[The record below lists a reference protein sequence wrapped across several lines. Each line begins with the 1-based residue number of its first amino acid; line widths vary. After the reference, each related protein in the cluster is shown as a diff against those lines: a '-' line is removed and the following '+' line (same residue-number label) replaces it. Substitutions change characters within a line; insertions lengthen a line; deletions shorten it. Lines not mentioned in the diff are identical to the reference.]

1 MSDIRLLT
9 GALVTLVT
17 LSVTAFQLLGENT
30 EIAAPAR
37 SEAPRLE
44 MRIVEKMPPVQQAAI
59 PRKWVAPPPELAL
72 GWLAF
77 LDTVNDTKMD
87 AAAPG
92 AKTVR
97 VPALAA
103 ADIAAD
109 TEMDSAPIDWA
120 AGNRRALAIFSAER
134 TGMEFA
140 GPPAAAKVAAAT
152 GVNQL
157 EPDPQTTGSLG
168 LPNSVKPR
176 QPAQAPA
183 AAPVQTRPAARQP
196 EYRAAAPVPGPVE
209 PQRETPPNLFAFL
222 FPLGGNG
229 AAANAQKYPPLD
241 RTAIG
246 VLQPCCRRGD

>member
-30 EIAAPAR
+30 EIVVPAQ

-44 MRIVEKMPPVQQAAI
+44 LRIVEKMPPMQQAAI
-59 PRKWVAPPPELAL
+59 PRKWVAPPSELAIE
-72 GWLAF
+72 WLAF

-87 AAAPG
+87 PAAPG

-97 VPALAA
+97 VPTLAA
-103 ADIAAD
+103 ADIEAD
-109 TEMDSAPIDWA
+109 TEMESAPIDWD
-120 AGNRRALAIFSAER
+120 AGNRRALAVFSAER

-140 GPPAAAKVAAAT
+140 GPPAAAKVAVAT
-152 GVNQL
+152 RASKL

-168 LPNSVKPR
+168 LPNSIKPR

-183 AAPVQTRPAARQP
+183 AAPVQTRPPARQP
-196 EYRAAAPVPGPVE
+196 VYRTAARAPEPVE
-209 PQRETPPNLFAFL
+209 PQRELPPSPLAFL
-222 FPLGGNG
+222 FPGGGNSG
-229 AAANAQKYPPLD
+229 APDAQKYPPFD